1 MYDVEYLTV
10 AGQFM
15 ENCYAVIHPESRE
28 ALIIDP
34 GGNETEI
41 IDWIAELN
49 IQPIAILLTHAHS
62 DHIGAVDA
70 LRDEYGI
77 LLYVYY
83 LESDH
88 LTNPRLNLSALYPGE
103 EITVRPADIAWVEP
117 DLTYQQI
124 GPFYFEMGFAPGHSP
139 GHVIFKFLESGF
151 VISGDVIF
159 QGSIGRTDLPGGDTE
174 RLMQSIREEIYT
186 LPDETV
192 LYPGHGSQ
200 TTVAHEKQTNPFN
213 RMIFGN

>member
-1 MYDVEYLTV
+1 MYQIEYITV
-10 AGQFM
+10 ADEFM
-15 ENCYAVIHPESRE
+15 ENCYAVIHPETRE

-34 GGNETEI
+34 GGNAPEI
-41 IDWIAELN
+41 ISWIVELK

-77 LLYVYY
+77 LVYVYY
-83 LESDH
+83 LESAH
-88 LTNPRLNLSALYPGE
+88 LTDPRLNLSALFPGE
-103 EITVRPADIAWVEP
+103 TITLRPADIAWVEA

-124 GPFYFEMGFAPGHSP
+124 GPFSFEMAFAPGHSP

-151 VISGDVIF
+151 VVSGDVVF

-174 RLMQSIREEIYT
+174 RLMESIREEIYT
-186 LPDETV
+186 LPEETI
-192 LYPGHGSQ
+192 LYPGHGPR
-200 TTVAHEKQTNPFN
+200 TTVGNEKRTNPFN
-213 RMIFGN
+213 RYILK